1 MGKKYQRR
9 VSELVH
15 IHLSNLLERKIKD
28 PRLEL
33 VTITDVVV
41 TPDSSR
47 ADVYFSALG
56 GEEGQED
63 AREGLQS
70 AAGYLRRELGREL
83 RLRNIPEL
91 VFHYD
96 RSLERGE
103 RISTILDELGLGD
116 EEIDAEA
123 S

>member
-28 PRLEL
+28 PRLDM

-41 TPDSSR
+41 TPDASR

-56 GEEGQED
+56 GEEAQED
-63 AREGLQS
+63 ARKGLKS

-96 RSLERGE
+96 RSVERGE
-103 RISTILDELGLGD
+103 RISAILDELGLGD
-116 EEIDAEA
+116 EEIDTET

>member
-1 MGKKYQRR
+1 
-9 VSELVH
+9 LVH

-28 PRLEL
+28 PRLDM

-41 TPDSSR
+41 TPDASR

-56 GEEGQED
+56 GEEAQGN
-63 AREGLQS
+63 ARKGLKS

-96 RSLERGE
+96 RSVERGE
-103 RISTILDELGLGD
+103 RISAILDELGLGD
-116 EEIDAEA
+116 EEVDTEA

>member
-28 PRLEL
+28 PRLDM

-41 TPDSSR
+41 TPDASR

-56 GEEGQED
+56 GEEAQED
-63 AREGLQS
+63 ARKGLKS

-91 VFHYD
+91 FFHYD
-96 RSLERGE
+96 RSVERGE
-103 RISTILDELGLGD
+103 RISAILDELGLGD
-116 EEIDAEA
+116 EEIDTET

>member
-28 PRLEL
+28 PRLDM

-41 TPDSSR
+41 TPDVSR

-63 AREGLQS
+63 AREGLRS